1 MSSCKRRRRRR
12 TGRTRPR
19 RTTARVRHIT
29 PGGRSRWL
37 DLLVVVLTLVLLAVP
52 AWDMAAPLR
61 QDGEPWPQSTSPQE
75 GVDLTDYEPVTVR
88 VYNHTTGATE
98 SMDFEEY
105 IVGVVSG
112 EMPASYEME
121 ALKAQA
127 VAARTYAYRK
137 VLAGGCGRGDADVC
151 TDFAHCQ
158 AYCTPEQRMSKWG
171 DGFSAYEDKLRQA
184 VMGTRGQILAYEGEP
199 IAAFFHAVAGGQT
212 EDVVN
217 VWGGN
222 LPYLKSVESAGEET
236 ANRFTRTMTFTYDEF
251 RKTIQK
257 KYPNANLS
265 DVPSAIGSD
274 TRTEAGRVRA
284 IVIGG
289 ESISGTEMRSLF
301 NLDSANFTIACK
313 DGTVTI
319 TTKGYGHG
327 VGMSQVGA
335 LAMAKNGSDY
345 KEILLHY
352 YTGVE
357 LTTIKNLK

>member
-1 MSSCKRRRRRR
+1 
-12 TGRTRPR
+12 
-19 RTTARVRHIT
+19 
-29 PGGRSRWL
+29 
-37 DLLVVVLTLVLLAVP
+37 
-52 AWDMAAPLR
+52 
-61 QDGEPWPQSTSPQE
+61 
-75 GVDLTDYEPVTVR
+75 
-88 VYNHTTGATE
+88 
-98 SMDFEEY
+98 
-105 IVGVVSG
+105 
-112 EMPASYEME
+112 
-121 ALKAQA
+121 
-127 VAARTYAYRK
+127 
-137 VLAGGCGRGDADVC
+137 
-151 TDFAHCQ
+151 
-158 AYCTPEQRMSKWG
+158 MSKWG